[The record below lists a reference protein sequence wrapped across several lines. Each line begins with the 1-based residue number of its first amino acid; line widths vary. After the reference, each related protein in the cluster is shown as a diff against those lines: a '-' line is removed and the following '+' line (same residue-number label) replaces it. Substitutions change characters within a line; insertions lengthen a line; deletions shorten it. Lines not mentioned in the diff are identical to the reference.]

1 MRLLVPLTLLVLT
14 ACFDTKDDDGTDG
27 SDGTS
32 ADGTGG
38 ADGADGADGTDGSDG
53 ADGTDGSDGADGTDG
68 SDGADGTDGTPTDP
82 TLAIVGSYFDN
93 FGGEHVIREDT
104 WTMDFGGGSTYDYT
118 HTAYDNDEM
127 WLVAEN
133 GPDNVDEE
141 GLWSRFDWTFI
152 GGGLYLC
159 QTTGTAASEADAL
172 ATEPADPTDLDAGC
186 PYYGWLTM
194 TPF

>member
-38 ADGADGADGTDGSDG
+38 ADGADGTDGADGSTDGTDGSDG
-53 ADGTDGSDGADGTDG
+53 ADGTDGA
-68 SDGADGTDGTPTDP
+68 DGADGTDGTPTDP